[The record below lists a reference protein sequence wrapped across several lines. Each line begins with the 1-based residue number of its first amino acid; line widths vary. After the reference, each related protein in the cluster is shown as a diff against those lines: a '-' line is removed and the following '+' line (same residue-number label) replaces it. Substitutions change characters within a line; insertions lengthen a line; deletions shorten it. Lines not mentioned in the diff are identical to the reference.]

1 MGYIAARDLDEAL
14 TVLAAEPVSI
24 IAGGTDWFPAQGDR
38 HFDGTLLD
46 ISRIAGLKG
55 ITRDGQGW
63 RIGAATTWTDIV
75 RADLPN
81 AFDGLKQAAR
91 EVGSVQIQNT
101 GTIAGNLCN
110 ASPAADGV
118 PPLLTLN
125 ASVELSSQ
133 SGTREL
139 PLSDFLQGVRKTARH
154 PDEIVTAIRIPDV
167 PAAARS
173 GFFKLGARKYLVISI
188 CMVAVIVDVQDGTLQ
203 EVRIAV
209 GAASP
214 VAQRLHSLEKALTGL
229 SAEQVIEAVRPELI
243 ADLSP
248 ITDVRATATYRQE
261 AVAEVIRRAV
271 TQAMEA

>member
-133 SGTREL
+133 SGARML
-139 PLSDFLQGVRKTARH
+139 PLSDFLQGVRKTARQ

-167 PAAARS
+167 SDAARS

-188 CMVAVIVDVQDGTLQ
+188 CMVAVIVDVQDGKLQ

-229 SAEQVIEAVRPELI
+229 AVGQVGEAVQPELI
-243 ADLSP
+243 TNLSP